1 MLLNYNGASPEY
13 HCQDIVR
20 GVDLFYNISNLNMI
34 IDHDFILLNQNSH
47 QRKTLQ
53 WKIVESEGFGG
64 LECFYPAFS
73 HTSYFKIYHNQKEN
87 ERKKTFLQQTR
98 KPWKQKQGQEKIL
111 TNLNQSPSINLMSNV
126 QRKYENA

>member
-13 HCQDIVR
+13 HCQDIVH
-20 GVDLFYNISNLNMI
+20 GVDVFYNISNLNMI

-73 HTSYFKIYHNQKEN
+73 HTSYFKIYNNQKEN
-87 ERKKTFLQQTR
+87 ERKKNLSSTNKEAVHTKTR
-98 KPWKQKQGQEKIL
+98 AGKNSYQFKPI
-111 TNLNQSPSINLMSNV
+111 SIHKSNV
-126 QRKYENA
+126 